1 MLDKRNISAKHNNPN
16 NERKIED
23 LDKRVLKNY
32 SDETSSSILG
42 FNKLIYHPEKL
53 VGLKNNTNAFP
64 LTATLSLGNY
74 CNHGCLWCSTAYFRE
89 AEANK
94 INYEKI
100 SNWLEKASARG
111 LKGVGYVGNGEPLAF
126 KMFSELANKIG
137 GLGLDQGIFTNGYLI
152 DRFEDV
158 LLEHFTYIRISLDAG
173 SKEVH
178 AWGHDVPESHFEKI
192 IANLERVIAKRKD
205 GTPTVGVQF
214 ATHQHN
220 IDDLEN
226 CARICQDIGVDYL
239 SIKPIFDRG
248 TVRDK
253 IEKNTLTLDDFD
265 RAYEKVL
272 PYQNDAFKI
281 FYRPQQVLS
290 EENEQ
295 NMLVYNKCVA
305 GFFGVNI
312 YEDGEITGCGPHHVS
327 VGTLD
332 TDMDELED
340 NIKALV
346 HKLDLKNCPAGCRYH
361 ALNYQVHKILNKED
375 FAGVEHIN
383 LI

>member
-1 MLDKRNISAKHNNPN
+1 MLDKRIISAKHNNPN

-126 KMFSELANKIG
+126 KMFGELATKIG

-192 IANLERVIAKRKD
+192 IANLEHVIAKRKD
-205 GTPTVGVQF
+205 GTPTVGVQY

-226 CARICQDIGVDYL
+226 CARICQILASTIFL
-239 SIKPIFDRG
+239 SNQFLIVVPCGIRLKETLRWMILIVRMTRFFLIKMIRSRFSIAHNKFYPKKMSKICLCITSVLLDFLESIFMKMG
-248 TVRDK
+248 K
-253 IEKNTLTLDDFD
+253 
-265 RAYEKVL
+265 L
-272 PYQNDAFKI
+272 PD
-281 FYRPQQVLS
+281 
-290 EENEQ
+290 
-295 NMLVYNKCVA
+295 VA
-305 GFFGVNI
+305 P
-312 YEDGEITGCGPHHVS
+312 T
-327 VGTLD
+327 
-332 TDMDELED
+332 M
-340 NIKALV
+340 
-346 HKLDLKNCPAGCRYH
+346 
-361 ALNYQVHKILNKED
+361 
-375 FAGVEHIN
+375 
-383 LI
+383 